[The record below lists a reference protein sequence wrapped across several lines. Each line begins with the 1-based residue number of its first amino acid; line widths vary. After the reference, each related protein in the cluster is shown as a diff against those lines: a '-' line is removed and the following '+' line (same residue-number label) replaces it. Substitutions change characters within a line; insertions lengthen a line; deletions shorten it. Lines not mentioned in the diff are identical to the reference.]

1 MYGYAT
7 PFSRRLWR
15 LRPQSKSVY
24 YIDRAKDW
32 TEWTHV
38 SRIVSQNIETRRKS
52 TQSMTHTKKHTAAT
66 RHDSQWF
73 VIKILL
79 PWDSSMRQCSYERHS
94 PLWTSAIIFRGRTP
108 FISALA
114 RTMATAL
121 ERLRQNHRQKPRSR
135 PSACVCLYSMIVCCL
150 PHALGSDKI
159 FLYVL
164 FCLCG

>member
-15 LRPQSKSVY
+15 PRPRSKSVY

-52 TQSMTHTKKHTAAT
+52 TLLHPAAT

-73 VIKILL
+73 VIKILS

-135 PSACVCLYSMIVCCL
+135 PSVYVFILWSRVLLASCARQRQNFFIC
-150 PHALGSDKI
+150 
-159 FLYVL
+159 FVL
-164 FCLCG
+164 FMRVARPGEG